1 MRARLLGGFIVAG
14 MAVAFAIALF
24 ASPFASSSPDGMSRV
39 AINEGFDHTEQAS
52 PIEDASPVG
61 GYAVK
66 GIDHEQLSTGLSGA
80 IGVAA
85 TFAIGV
91 GAFQGL
97 RVASSRRQDQRM
109 RAS

>member
-1 MRARLLGGFIVAG
+1 MSARLVGGFIVAG
-14 MAVAFAIALF
+14 LAVAFAIALF

-39 AINEGFDHTEQAS
+39 AINEGFSHTEKAS

-61 GYAVK
+61 GYAIK
-66 GIDHEQLSTGLSGA
+66 GVEHKHISTGVSGA

-85 TFAIGV
+85 TFAIGI
-91 GAFQGL
+91 GAFHGL
-97 RVASSRRQDQRM
+97 RLSSRRRGQGM